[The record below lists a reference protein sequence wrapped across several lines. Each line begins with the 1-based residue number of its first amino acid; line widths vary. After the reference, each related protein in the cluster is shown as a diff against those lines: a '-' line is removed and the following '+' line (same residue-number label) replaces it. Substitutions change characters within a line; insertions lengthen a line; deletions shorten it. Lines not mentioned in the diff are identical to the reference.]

1 MTRALQGAHIREV
14 MDLSN
19 PLSIT
24 GSSKAPPVE
33 AQCQVSAVSA
43 EMGGYETSA
52 AFAKAG
58 KSDAPWFAVLAPAV
72 DWPLEGNRAD
82 SWKILSHF
90 ACLKSG
96 DHVPPPMNSC

>member
-58 KSDAPWFAVLAPAV
+58 NPQTSQTLEMQHEPVAPSIEAPSIST
-72 DWPLEGNRAD
+72 LE
-82 SWKILSHF
+82 
-90 ACLKSG
+90 
-96 DHVPPPMNSC
+96 M

>member
-43 EMGGYETSA
+43 EMGGYVTSA

-58 KSDAPWFAVLAPAV
+58 NPQTSQTLEVQPELNAPSIDAP
-72 DWPLEGNRAD
+72 
-82 SWKILSHF
+82 S
-90 ACLKSG
+90 
-96 DHVPPPMNSC
+96 MNTLDM

>member
-1 MTRALQGAHIREV
+1 MTRALQGAHIKEV

-33 AQCQVSAVSA
+33 AQCQVSGISA

-52 AFAKAG
+52 AFANATNPHT
-58 KSDAPWFAVLAPAV
+58 SQTPEMEYSPTAPSIEAPSV
-72 DWPLEGNRAD
+72 STLD
-82 SWKILSHF
+82 
-90 ACLKSG
+90 
-96 DHVPPPMNSC
+96 M